1 LFKVQEVGV
10 YEPSCN
16 DKDLHGHLCARFSST
31 WHKMVSLSVLCLG
44 WRQWEVKQIF
54 KIHK

>member
-31 WHKMVSLSVLCLG
+31 WHKMRFLISFVSGVEAMGS
-44 WRQWEVKQIF
+44 KTNF
-54 KIHK
+54 